1 MLSSESLRILSP
13 SVVAIELALP
23 VLIMICPTSFWP
35 RTMTGTAALAVLFH
49 LGIGLS
55 MNGAGLLSAAA
66 AVAWIPLIP
75 TSTLEKCTESLKDMR
90 KPKIRLGS
98 IIFFSFICASI
109 YFEVFETTCADPRR
123 DTFRTILH
131 NRWNVFAGTDTEVVW
146 EIMPGAL
153 KDGSVIDVW
162 RSGENVSWSL
172 PKHAARQG
180 RWRSFPM
187 VSASDGA
194 SEEELD
200 SAYGYFCRE
209 WNEFGGPGSQD
220 CSKLL
225 TRFKAFMLRAPL
237 DDTAQVSKRLLRE
250 QNCPETD
257 SCLRA

>member
-1 MLSSESLRILSP
+1 MSSVS
-13 SVVAIELALP
+13 
-23 VLIMICPTSFWP
+23 
-35 RTMTGTAALAVLFH
+35 
-49 LGIGLS
+49 
-55 MNGAGLLSAAA
+55 
-66 AVAWIPLIP
+66 
-75 TSTLEKCTESLKDMR
+75 R
-90 KPKIRLGS
+90 KPDSKLLILIQIR
-98 IIFFSFICASI
+98 AH
-109 YFEVFETTCADPRR
+109 
-123 DTFRTILH
+123 RTILH
-131 NRWNVFAGTDTEVVW
+131 NRWNVSGSLYLLNDRTCHENLKPDALQVFAGTDTEVVW
-146 EIMPGAL
+146 EIMPGAI